1 MVCRHSTYKA
11 IVDCL
16 CNLLPDA
23 QAAENKSAFRTQPER
38 DALYVLHIIIGFDV
52 TTALEAGVI
61 RRWLGQ
67 YPFGGTDASNDKKK
81 KIVTEILDSM
91 SYYEDSDFGRSMRA
105 VLFCTSKCHSPRKE
119 MVKHGLL
126 DVPKGHEATVSTEL
140 PCREQWPGTDH
151 VQEDWDM
158 SENLLRVYS
167 HTDWTRTDWAH
178 RSVPGGTSNRP
189 REESFE
195 EQALRRRRREAMV
208 LGEAG
213 RPIERADIIERD
225 SAALDRFGSQD
236 LGSVEEE
243 PEEEESEQPV
253 AAVSD
258 EDVEEELELSMQ
270 EIIQEESFKDRGWWG
285 WLKRLRPHGLAP
297 EL

>member
-1 MVCRHSTYKA
+1 MVCRHRTYRA

-16 CNLLPDA
+16 CDLLPDA

-38 DALYVLHIIIGFDV
+38 DALYVLHIILGFDV

-67 YPFGGTDASNDKKK
+67 YPFGGTDASKDKRKE
-81 KIVTEILDSM
+81 IVLEILDSR
-91 SYYEDSDFGRSMRA
+91 SYYEDSDFGRSMRG
-105 VLFCTSKCHSPRKE
+105 VLFCTSRCHSPRKE
-119 MVKHGLL
+119 MVEHGLL
-126 DVPKGHEATVSTEL
+126 DVPKGYENTVSIEL
-140 PCREQWPGTDH
+140 PCREHWPETDH
-151 VQEDWDM
+151 VQDDWDI
-158 SENLLRVYS
+158 SENLIRSYS
-167 HTDWTRTDWAH
+167 HTNWAR

-236 LGSVEEE
+236 LESLEEE

-253 AAVSD
+253 AALSD
-258 EDVEEELELSMQ
+258 EDVEEALEQMMQ
-270 EIIQEESFKDRGWWG
+270 EVI
-285 WLKRLRPHGLAP
+285 
-297 EL
+297 